1 MSLGRRRILIFAA
14 LFVLA
19 ALIGGRAAS
28 GLYVEALWFGHLGYG
43 RFFWSFLGYRLLA
56 GTAAAVLVG
65 AFLFANLY
73 PLTRQHPRIQIRRRY
88 GDIEIAELFPQS
100 YLLVGAL
107 AVSAVF
113 AAVMGLYVG
122 RFWTLPIV
130 MRLNAPSWARVDPVL
145 GRDVGAYVFD
155 LPVSSGLHGFAAVVL
170 LGTIVAVS
178 LAYVMYGGLAY
189 VDGRVTASDMA
200 RRHLGIL
207 AGLAFLLLA
216 WGYRLGMQE
225 LLWAGNGVTDA
236 LGYTDVNARFPGH
249 RILIALG
256 IIGAGATF
264 YGAYRRTFLY
274 GIVSVVVVLLGG
286 LIIDRAY
293 PTAIQNLRV
302 EPNEL
307 ERESLYLTWNLEFTR
322 AGYGLDA
329 FEDRD
334 YPLDLARMPD
344 QATTARVTAGLPL
357 WDTRP
362 LRATY
367 NQFQGINPYYTFAD
381 VDYDRYGTQGQLQ
394 QVAVAVREID
404 LDQLPPVARTW
415 QNLHLSENYTHGL
428 GLVMSPAARITAA
441 GEPAYYMSGIPPSAT
456 ADAPAETDLVWPS
469 VYFGEKT
476 SQYVLLRPEEPRESA
491 APAAPPAPAGPGGP
505 PPPPQPL
512 GVSLDSF
519 TRKLAFAWSLGD
531 RNLLLSQEVRPGT
544 RIVYERTVQRRVAR
558 LAPFLALDPD
568 IYPVVFEGRIVWVQ
582 DAYTVSPHFP
592 LSQRI
597 ATAWGPINYMRN
609 SVKITVDA
617 LTGSVNLYIVDPDD
631 PIIASLQG
639 AFPSLFRPLQ
649 EMPQELRRHLRY
661 ARELLLVQAQVL
673 RAYHVEDARALY
685 HQLDLWDFPVERYR
699 EGEEEV
705 RPYYVVMPDPASESG
720 ELEYLLMFPFTAHGR
735 DNMRAFMVARSDVS
749 QIPQVTLFRLP
760 SEQVLGPRQVEV
772 QIDQDP
778 LISQQFTL
786 WQQRGSRVIR
796 GHLLVVPVEGTFL
809 YIEPIFLEAEGGGA
823 APSLSRVIAASPTRV
838 AIAETLEGALA
849 ALHEGSSTSALLDEL
864 TLDDPTSPHFD
875 RLRELIERGDSALR
889 NGDVAEFG
897 RLWAEIRRLAREAQ
911 GAPQQKP

>member
-441 GEPAYYMSGIPPSAT
+441 GEPAYYMSGIPPSAA

-491 APAAPPAPAGPGGP
+491 APPAPPAPAAPAAPAAP

-568 IYPVVFEGRIVWVQ
+568 IYPVVFEGRIVWIQ

-597 ATAWGPINYMRN
+597 TTAWGPINYMRN

-617 LTGSVNLYIVDPDD
+617 LTGSVNLYFVDPDD

-661 ARELLLVQAQVL
+661 ALPWMWAYSLMLLGFA
-673 RAYHVEDARALY
+673 
-685 HQLDLWDFPVERYR
+685 
-699 EGEEEV
+699 
-705 RPYYVVMPDPASESG
+705 VVIG
-720 ELEYLLMFPFTAHGR
+720 I
-735 DNMRAFMVARSDVS
+735 V
-749 QIPQVTLFRLP
+749 
-760 SEQVLGPRQVEV
+760 
-772 QIDQDP
+772 P
-778 LISQQFTL
+778 L
-786 WQQRGSRVIR
+786 
-796 GHLLVVPVEGTFL
+796 
-809 YIEPIFLEAEGGGA
+809 
-823 APSLSRVIAASPTRV
+823 
-838 AIAETLEGALA
+838 
-849 ALHEGSSTSALLDEL
+849 
-864 TLDDPTSPHFD
+864 
-875 RLRELIERGDSALR
+875 
-889 NGDVAEFG
+889 
-897 RLWAEIRRLAREAQ
+897 
-911 GAPQQKP
+911 